1 MVILLGI
8 TLILLYT
15 ILANFWYVLL
25 NILNRKFEIRVNVA
39 SYLFQ
44 NVLQNTFR
52 NICINLQ

>member
-25 NILNRKFEIRVNVA
+25 NILNRKFKIRVNVA

>member
-25 NILNRKFEIRVNVA
+25 NILNRKFKIRVNVA

-52 NICINLQ
+52 NICISLQ

>member
-25 NILNRKFEIRVNVA
+25 NILNRKFKIRVNVA

-52 NICINLQ
+52 NICIDLQ

>member
-52 NICINLQ
+52 NICIDLQ